1 VQVLAKML
9 HTEGWFLAH
18 VTCLQTA
25 MRERCL
31 ALLAAA
37 RRHLQDVGASWTVP
51 QAGMFL
57 WVQLGTEREPSQLI
71 EEMRRIGVAVQ
82 PGENCA
88 VAPPPAGHKHIRLT
102 YVIDCEEYEPALLKV
117 KELIRPPFTVD

>member
-1 VQVLAKML
+1 ML

-18 VTCLQTA
+18 VTRLQTA

-31 ALLAAA
+31 AMLAAA
-37 RRHLQDVGASWTVP
+37 RLHLNEVGASWTVP

-57 WVQLGTEREPSQLI
+57 WVELGVEQAPSQLI
-71 EEMRRIGVAVQ
+71 AEMRRIGVAVQ

-117 KELIRPPFTVD
+117 KELIRPPLTVD